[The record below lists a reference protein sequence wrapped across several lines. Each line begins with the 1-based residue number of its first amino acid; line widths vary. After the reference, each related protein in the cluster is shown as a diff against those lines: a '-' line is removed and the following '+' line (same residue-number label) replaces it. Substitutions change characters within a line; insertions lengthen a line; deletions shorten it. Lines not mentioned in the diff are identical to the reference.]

1 MITRDTLL
9 RVRETARIDE
19 VAAGYLTLRRSG
31 KDLVALCPFH
41 DEHHPSFRISPALNI
56 GKCFSCGEAADPI
69 RLVRHMEGC
78 GFEEAVRL
86 LARKYGIEV
95 EEERGTEEAGRHEA
109 RQAILRGNEAFAR
122 SLLPYDPAEGITGED
137 ENGEEDLR
145 ALREAFSHFGVGI
158 CPPDAPEGFK
168 RFRRRLVFPV
178 RTTGGQIAGFAG
190 RYRGTEGAGTAKY
203 VNSDDSEA
211 YHKGRILYGLYEAV
225 RAVRTEGDVLLCEG
239 YKDVIAFHA
248 AGIRHAAGL
257 CGTALTEDHVRMIRR
272 LTGHVTLALDPDPA
286 GQAATLRSARLLL
299 ARGCEVGLLP
309 LPGGMDPD
317 EVFRRQGA
325 EALRRLVRT
334 EAVDYL
340 SHRIREAAG
349 RKGGPDAG
357 GIREVLGEIRLV
369 GSPLAVYQRVEE
381 LSKATGIPLDVL
393 REELSASPGEP
404 VRTGPA
410 EVATDLPP
418 TRLRERALL
427 RFCLANHDRMF
438 YAGDGSGISLPAW
451 VASELSAGGMPLT
464 EPAHLDLLALLS
476 GSGHPDGITDE
487 SLSALIL
494 SLRSSYPE
502 EGPPERLPDELLPD
516 EAERQLFL
524 YAEPFIHDRL
534 QRTAAR
540 LRSATSTDERATCL
554 KELRDCFALSDRI
567 GRALGSQSVR
577 RVEG

>member
-1 MITRDTLL
+1 MITHDTLL

-41 DEHHPSFRISPALNI
+41 DERHPSFRISPALNI

-145 ALREAFSHFGVGI
+145 ALRETFSHFGVGI
-158 CPPDAPEGFK
+158 CPPDAPEGFR

-178 RTTGGQIAGFAG
+178 RITGGQIAGFAG

-225 RAVRTEGDVLLCEG
+225 RAVRAEGDVLLCEG
-239 YKDVIAFHA
+239 YKD
-248 AGIRHAAGL
+248 
-257 CGTALTEDHVRMIRR
+257 
-272 LTGHVTLALDPDPA
+272 
-286 GQAATLRSARLLL
+286 
-299 ARGCEVGLLP
+299 
-309 LPGGMDPD
+309 
-317 EVFRRQGA
+317 
-325 EALRRLVRT
+325 
-334 EAVDYL
+334 
-340 SHRIREAAG
+340 
-349 RKGGPDAG
+349 
-357 GIREVLGEIRLV
+357 VLGEIRLV
-369 GSPLAVYQRVEE
+369 GSPLAVYRRMEE

-410 EVATDLPP
+410 EVATGLPP
-418 TRLRERALL
+418 ARLRERALL

-476 GSGHPDGITDE
+476 GGGHPDGITDE